1 MTNELYHHG
10 IKNQKWGVRR
20 YQNPDGSLTPLGRL
34 RYGTPEK
41 LRKSYTKKTS
51 KKEHK
56 DAYKDVKKMSNEEIQ
71 KNIERL
77 KLEQQLKDLTKED
90 VEKGES
96 TVKRILLKSAE
107 SAATSIT
114 TTAFTNA
121 GKYAIKEL
129 TGLDINSPDLGQKKK

>member
-1 MTNELYHHG
+1 MSNELYHHG
-10 IKNQKWGVRR
+10 ILNQKWGVRR
-20 YQNPDGSLTPLGRL
+20 YQNPDGSLTPLGKL
-34 RYGTPEK
+34 RYGKPEN
-41 LRKSYTKKTS
+41 LRKSYAKKTS

-56 DAYKDVKKMSNEEIQ
+56 DAYKDVKKMSNEELQ

-77 KLEQQLKDLTKED
+77 RLEQQLKDLTKAD

-96 TVKRILLKSAE
+96 IVKKILFKPAE
-107 SAATSIT
+107 SAATSIM